1 MGEPPVAKA
10 DQTKK
15 RLLLT
20 AHWAGAFE
28 ARSYQTMQAC
38 KYCGRLKTLVKSH
51 IIPRSLCDINSF
63 GICDDELFCKACE
76 DKFMIYDAYAFKI
89 LNEQGSCRKILHGG
103 HGQVLGAYYESY
115 DYNKL
120 KLFFMSVLLRAG
132 LSSIFFF
139 KHVKI
144 GPYLGLL
151 KQALDA
157 GKAPAA
163 NDFSVFLAYYDEIKK
178 GPVMFPPA
186 QQKIEKIRFYHFHIG
201 HGIFY
206 IKVDRR
212 DTPREL
218 EPIIL
223 QPGGRLF
230 LMKFSR
236 RLANEPDILKG
247 IAGIP
252 HGIDE

>member
-1 MGEPPVAKA
+1 
-10 DQTKK
+10 
-15 RLLLT
+15 
-20 AHWAGAFE
+20 
-28 ARSYQTMQAC
+28 MQPC

-51 IIPRSLCDINSF
+51 IIPRSFCEIKSF
-63 GICDDELFCKACE
+63 QQNMAHNAFSMPSDSEDLKPLKRSIGMYDDELFCKDCE
-76 DKFMIYDAYAFKI
+76 DKFMIYDTYAFKI
-89 LNEQGSCRKILHGG
+89 LHEQGSDRKPLRDGQGEILG
-103 HGQVLGAYYESY
+103 VYYETY

-132 LSSIFFF
+132 LSTVFFF

-151 KQALDA
+151 KEALDA
-157 GKAPAA
+157 GRAPAA
-163 NDFSVFLAYYDEIKK
+163 NDFAVFLAYYDEIKK

-186 QQKIEKIRFYHFHIG
+186 QQKIGKIKFYHFHIG
-201 HGIFY
+201 HVAFY

-212 DTPREL
+212 DPPSEL
-218 EPIIL
+218 QPIIL
-223 QPGGRLF
+223 QPSGRLF

-236 RLANEPDILKG
+236 KGATEPDILKG

-252 HGIDE
+252 YGVE

>member
-1 MGEPPVAKA
+1 M
-10 DQTKK
+10 
-15 RLLLT
+15 
-20 AHWAGAFE
+20 
-28 ARSYQTMQAC
+28 
-38 KYCGRLKTLVKSH
+38 
-51 IIPRSLCDINSF
+51 CDIDSS

-89 LNEQGSCRKILHGG
+89 LNEEGSRRKILRGG
-103 HGQVLGAYYESY
+103 HGEVLGAYYESY

-144 GPYLGLL
+144 GPSLGML
-151 KQALDA
+151 KQALDT
-157 GKAPAA
+157 GQAPVA

-186 QQKIEKIRFYHFHIG
+186 QQKIENIKFYLFHIG
-201 HGIFY
+201 YVLFY

-212 DTPREL
+212 DPPAAL
-218 EPIIL
+218 QPIIL

-230 LMKFSR
+230 LMK
-236 RLANEPDILKG
+236 LARKRVTESDILTG
-247 IAGIP
+247 IERSHHEIG
-252 HGIDE
+252 

>member
-1 MGEPPVAKA
+1 
-10 DQTKK
+10 
-15 RLLLT
+15 
-20 AHWAGAFE
+20 
-28 ARSYQTMQAC
+28 MQPC
-38 KYCGRLKTLVKSH
+38 KYCGQLKTLVKSH
-51 IIPRSLCDINSF
+51 IIPRSLCDINSS

-76 DKFMIYDAYAFKI
+76 DKFMIYDAYAFN
-89 LNEQGSCRKILHGG
+89 LLHEQGTHRKTLRDG
-103 HGQVLGAYYESY
+103 HGEVLGVYYETY
-115 DYNKL
+115 DYTKL

-132 LSSIFFF
+132 LSSVFFF

-144 GPYLGLL
+144 GSYLGLL
-151 KQALDA
+151 KEALDA
-157 GKAPAA
+157 GQAPAA
-163 NDFSVFLAYYDEIKK
+163 NDFAVFLAYYDEIKK

-186 QQKIEKIRFYHFHIG
+186 QQKIGNIKFYHFHIG
-201 HGIFY
+201 HVLFY

-212 DTPREL
+212 DPPPAL
-218 EPIIL
+218 QPVIL
-223 QPGGRLF
+223 QPTGRLF